1 MEQALDFFVYDM
13 ENNSVHPEQ
22 LWFKPEFQHL
32 LTLYPVWNATH
43 MRSIHHFCRVRE
55 FEWYRQKLRASEKM
69 VNRVCRTLPRE
80 FRAPVTKDCNLNAFH
95 TCPVQPAS
103 TQSSSPPLFSVQNE
117 TDFQSWQYVEG
128 DKLFTS
134 GTTIPVTD
142 SISELQE
149 ELEHVITKVL
159 KHINKDEDSE
169 LRFVEIES
177 GYIRYSGTRGKEYV
191 LDLSLY
197 GQEGNIQ
204 RRVNLL
210 WPHMPQVVVLPDTG
224 IDRKD
229 TCINFVVPLNGV
241 GTRFSEFLKVYE
253 RVCLMN
259 GENVRLV
266 LAVYGKDDQISVRK
280 SVQEYKEKYPG
291 SKFRLVYG
299 EGQFSRGRALD
310 RGLSVLNGN
319 ELAFICD
326 VDMTFDLSF
335 LRHCRLNTI
344 QGSRVYYPEFFK
356 YYNMDYVYRFKRK
369 PQTYNIRREHGHW
382 ATYSYGMLCIY
393 KSDYTAIGGFDTS
406 IVGWGGEDVELVG
419 KVIRHRLE
427 VFKAPDPSLSHRYH
441 DKICS
446 THSNPI
452 QFSDCIS
459 SRKENLADEEQLGE
473 YVLKLEEKYGISHPG
488 TVA

>member
-1 MEQALDFFVYDM
+1 M
-13 ENNSVHPEQ
+13 ENKSVHPEQ

-32 LTLYPVWNATH
+32 LTLYPIWNATH
-43 MRSIHHFCRVRE
+43 MRTIHHFCKVRE
-55 FEWYRQKLRASEKM
+55 FEWYRQKLWASETM

-80 FRAPVTKDCNLNAFH
+80 FRAPMAEDCNLKAFH
-95 TCPVQPAS
+95 TCPVLSES
-103 TQSSSPPLFSVQNE
+103 TKNSSPKPFSAQNE
-117 TDFQSWQYVEG
+117 TDFQSWQYIDG
-128 DKLFTS
+128 DQLFTS
-134 GTTIPVTD
+134 GTTVPVTD

-159 KHINKDEDSE
+159 KHINEEEDTE
-169 LRFVEIES
+169 LRFIELKS
-177 GYIRYSGTRGKEYV
+177 GYVRYSGTRGREYV

-197 GQEGNIQ
+197 GQEGNVH

-210 WPHMPQVVVLPDTG
+210 WPHLPQLVVLPDMELDKKET
-224 IDRKD
+224 R
-229 TCINFVVPLNGV
+229 INFVMPLNRV
-241 GTRFSEFLKVYE
+241 GSRFSEFLKVYE
-253 RVCLMN
+253 RVCLKN
-259 GENVRLV
+259 GGNVRLV
-266 LAVYGKDDQISVRK
+266 LAVYGKDDEIFVRN

-291 SKFRLVYG
+291 SEIRVVYG

-310 RGLSVLNGN
+310 LGLSVLNGS
-319 ELAFICD
+319 ELAFLCD

-335 LRHCRLNTI
+335 LSHCRLNTI

-406 IVGWGGEDVELVG
+406 IVGWGGEDVELFN
-419 KVIRHRLE
+419 KVISHRLE
-427 VFKAPDPSLSHRYH
+427 VLKAPDPSLSHRYH
-441 DKICS
+441 EKVCS
-446 THSNPI
+446 THSGPF

-473 YVLKLEEKYGISHPG
+473 YVLRLEKEYGISHPG
-488 TVA
+488 TEA